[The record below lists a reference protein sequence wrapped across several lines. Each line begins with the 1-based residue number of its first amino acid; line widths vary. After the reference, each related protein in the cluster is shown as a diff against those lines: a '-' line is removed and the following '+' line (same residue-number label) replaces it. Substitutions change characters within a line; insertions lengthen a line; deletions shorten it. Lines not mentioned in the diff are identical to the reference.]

1 MQAPIL
7 GSQMDG
13 SKAIQDSSSTTTQ
26 SHIGEITRPTFNVG
40 TQSAATISTSNGVKG
55 KGMQLGGKSH
65 AITAHV
71 NLADQLAEEAAASA
85 TLEENPWGTDD
96 LIDVNA
102 DEDDWG
108 KWSLLLS
115 KMKNDLVCK
124 VALKPD

>member
-1 MQAPIL
+1 MQTPIL

-13 SKAIQDSSSTTTQ
+13 PKAIQDSSSTTTQ
-26 SHIGEITRPTFNVG
+26 NHIGEIARPTFNVG
-40 TQSAATISTSNGVKG
+40 TQSAAMISTSNS

-85 TLEENPWGTDD
+85 TLEGNPWGTDD

-108 KWSLLLS
+108 EWSLLHP
-115 KMKNDLVCK
+115 KIKNDLVCK
-124 VALKPD
+124 VALRPD